1 MAKAPQKKSVEKRPA
16 QQKGLFDREDKTE
29 GFSLKGILRY
39 GWDLAGVLT
48 FSAAL
53 ILLLGVTGIT
63 QGVVITP
70 ISQLLS
76 RWLGLGRFVV
86 VIVMIIAGVYLLRW
100 RKHPPERIALGRIV
114 ACELAVFFFLAL
126 LSMIDGHSLIEA
138 ETGFDLGGLV
148 GWGITELFQMIVG
161 PIVAVV
167 LLLIFLGLSILGA
180 FNLVPKLEKA
190 IQRRLGEMPSTESE
204 KDSLA
209 SSAAPP
215 IEKETNEVQDEDE
228 SDRKQVW
235 LPPEY
240 RKSLETPDFG
250 EETPVDMGERSAE
263 LPPLDLLPK
272 GELYKPDKRAINL
285 TAGLIEKT
293 LDEFG
298 IPAKVVGFRTG
309 PTVTQFA
316 VEPGYIDKS
325 DEDKQKVRVSQISS
339 LQRDLALALS
349 AQRLRIEAPVP
360 GKSYVGIEIPN
371 PNAANVQMRTLI
383 EGEDFHRINSSLAL
397 ALGRD
402 VSGRAVVADLAT
414 MPHLLIAGTTGSG
427 KSVCITALTA
437 CLVMNNT
444 PEDLKLAMI
453 DPKRVELMRFNGLPH
468 LMGSVETDIER
479 ILGVL
484 RWATTEMDYRY
495 KLLEKARARN
505 IDSYNHKMT
514 RQNKKKLPKIVILI
528 DELADLMISAP
539 DQTEHAL
546 VRLAQ
551 KARAIGIHLI
561 VATQRPSTD
570 VVTGLIKANF
580 PTRISFTVASSVDS
594 RVILDTSGAE
604 TLLGKGDMLFLHP
617 EVGLPLRA
625 QGVIVTDKELNR
637 IIRWWQKQS
646 DSTTTPAD
654 DRYDDTESPPWEGK
668 VGENDDVDD
677 DEALIDDAI
686 ALIKAEGHASASYFQ
701 RQLRVGYPRAARLVD
716 QLEDMGVI
724 GPSQGG
730 GRERE
735 ILIERNPDENED

>member
-1 MAKAPQKKSVEKRPA
+1 
-16 QQKGLFDREDKTE
+16 
-29 GFSLKGILRY
+29 
-39 GWDLAGVLT
+39 
-48 FSAAL
+48 
-53 ILLLGVTGIT
+53 
-63 QGVVITP
+63 
-70 ISQLLS
+70 
-76 RWLGLGRFVV
+76 
-86 VIVMIIAGVYLLRW
+86 
-100 RKHPPERIALGRIV
+100 
-114 ACELAVFFFLAL
+114 
-126 LSMIDGHSLIEA
+126 
-138 ETGFDLGGLV
+138 
-148 GWGITELFQMIVG
+148 
-161 PIVAVV
+161 
-167 LLLIFLGLSILGA
+167 
-180 FNLVPKLEKA
+180 
-190 IQRRLGEMPSTESE
+190 
-204 KDSLA
+204 
-209 SSAAPP
+209 
-215 IEKETNEVQDEDE
+215 
-228 SDRKQVW
+228 
-235 LPPEY
+235 
-240 RKSLETPDFG
+240 
-250 EETPVDMGERSAE
+250 
-263 LPPLDLLPK
+263 LDILPK

-371 PNAANVQMRTLI
+371 SNAAKVQLRSLI
-383 EGEDFHRINSSLAL
+383 ESEDFYRINSTLAL
-397 ALGRD
+397 SLGRD
-402 VSGRAVVADLAT
+402 VSGRPVVADLAT

-444 PEDLKLAMI
+444 PDDLKLAMI

-484 RWATTEMDYRY
+484 RWATSEMDYRY

-505 IDSYNHKMT
+505 IDSYNHKMA

-528 DELADLMISAP
+528 DELADLMITAP

-561 VATQRPSTD
+561 LATQRPSTD

-625 QGVIVTDKELNR
+625 QGVMVTDKELNR
-637 IIRWWQKQS
+637 IIRWWQKKSGS
-646 DSTTTPAD
+646 DDTNVN
-654 DRYDDTESPPWEGK
+654 DRYDDSDSPPWEGK
-668 VGENDDVDD
+668 VGENDDTDD
-677 DEALIDDAI
+677 DEMLINDAI
-686 ALIKAEGHASASYFQ
+686 ALIKSEGHASASYFQ

-716 QLEDMGVI
+716 QLEEMGVI

-730 GRERE
+730 GRERD
-735 ILIERNPDENED
+735 ILITRNPDDEEE

>member
-1 MAKAPQKKSVEKRPA
+1 MANESQKKQGSKTT
-16 QQKGLFDREDKTE
+16 QQRGLFDHDRPQ
-29 GFSLKGILRY
+29 GFSWKGLVRY

-48 FSAAL
+48 FSGAL

-63 QGVVITP
+63 KGVLITP
-70 ISQLLS
+70 VSQILG
-76 RWLGLGRFVV
+76 RWLGVGRFVV
-86 VIVMIIAGVYLLRW
+86 VIMLIVVGIYLVRW

-114 ACELAVFFFLAL
+114 SFEFSVFFFMGI
-126 LSMIDGHSLIEA
+126 LSMFSGHSLTKAEA
-138 ETGFDLGGLV
+138 GLDWGGLV
-148 GWGITELFQMIVG
+148 GWGIAELVQMIAG
-161 PIVAVV
+161 PTVAVIILFV
-167 LLLIFLGLSILGA
+167 FLALSLIGA
-180 FNLVPKLEKA
+180 FDLISGLEKVV
-190 IQRRLGEMPSTESE
+190 QERLGELPAGNAVKAGFSQTSSEDVVAQEDESEEEDESE
-204 KDSLA
+204 K
-209 SSAAPP
+209 
-215 IEKETNEVQDEDE
+215 K
-228 SDRKQVW
+228 KVW

-240 RKSLETPDFG
+240 RKTLETPDFG
-250 EETPVDMGERSAE
+250 EEIPVDPAERSPD
-263 LPPLDLLPK
+263 LPPLDMLPR
-272 GELYKPDKRAINL
+272 GEMYKPDKRAINL

-325 DEDKQKVRVSQISS
+325 DLAKQKVRVSQISS

-371 PNAANVQMRTLI
+371 ANATNVQLRPLI
-383 EGEDFHRINSSLAL
+383 ESEDFHRINSSLAVS
-397 ALGRD
+397 LGRD
-402 VSGRAVVADLAT
+402 VSGRPVVADLAT

-484 RWATTEMDYRY
+484 RWATSEMDYRY

-505 IDSYNHKMT
+505 IDSYNHKMA
-514 RQNKKKLPKIVILI
+514 RQHKKKLPKIVILI
-528 DELADLMISAP
+528 DELADLMINAP

-561 VATQRPSTD
+561 LATQRPSTD

-580 PTRISFTVASSVDS
+580 PTRISFTVASSIDS

-617 EVGLPLRA
+617 EVGLPIRA
-625 QGVIVTDKELNR
+625 QGVYVTDKELNR
-637 IIRWWQKQS
+637 IIRWWQKESEAS
-646 DSTTTPAD
+646 DAVVDERYNDAD
-654 DRYDDTESPPWEGK
+654 SPPWEGK
-668 VGENDDVDD
+668 VGESDETDD
-677 DEALIDDAI
+677 DDALINEAI

-716 QLEDMGVI
+716 QLEEMGVI

-735 ILIERNPDENED
+735 ILIDNDSDEEDY